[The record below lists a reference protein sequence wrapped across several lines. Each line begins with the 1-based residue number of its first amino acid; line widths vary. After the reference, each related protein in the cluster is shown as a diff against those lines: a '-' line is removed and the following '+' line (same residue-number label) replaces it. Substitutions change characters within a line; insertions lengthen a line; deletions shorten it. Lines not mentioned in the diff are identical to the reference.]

1 MEDVSGLP
9 PRGLW
14 ATRLTRCFSARGWS
28 VFIVLLSVFLITVFS
43 LSLSFALQSLS
54 HGVIGGERG
63 WEPLVSSFL
72 GWAYF
77 LAWSISFYPQ
87 VFQNWQHRSV
97 VGLSFDFMALNIL
110 GFVCYFLFSL
120 EFFSNSHVQ
129 EEYETIHNG
138 NRNVVQVQDL
148 VFAGHAVVLST
159 FTGAQIVM
167 CGYNR
172 GGQRVSWWSLG
183 FIAVVVVLAIVYAG
197 LCFARDD
204 KATPSNMF
212 FTWVNF
218 LYFLSIVK
226 LVISAIKYIPQA
238 ALNFKRK
245 STVGWNIWNVLLD
258 FSGGSLSL
266 AQLVMDSAHNH
277 DWTAILGDPVKFGL
291 SILSILFDILFMVQ
305 HYILYPAHKRTPKP
319 SSNRQGSN
327 NALSEVLLDT

>member
-1 MEDVSGLP
+1 
-9 PRGLW
+9 
-14 ATRLTRCFSARGWS
+14 
-28 VFIVLLSVFLITVFS
+28 
-43 LSLSFALQSLS
+43 
-54 HGVIGGERG
+54 
-63 WEPLVSSFL
+63 
-72 GWAYF
+72 
-77 LAWSISFYPQ
+77 
-87 VFQNWQHRSV
+87 
-97 VGLSFDFMALNIL
+97 
-110 GFVCYFLFSL
+110 
-120 EFFSNSHVQ
+120 
-129 EEYETIHNG
+129 
-138 NRNVVQVQDL
+138 
-148 VFAGHAVVLST
+148 
-159 FTGAQIVM
+159 
-167 CGYNR
+167 
-172 GGQRVSWWSLG
+172 
-183 FIAVVVVLAIVYAG
+183 
-197 LCFARDD
+197 
-204 KATPSNMF
+204 MF

-245 STVGWNIWNVLLD
+245 STVGWNIWNVRRFRSFLVPRKEGCALPPFADCLFSCELCALFARAMSNPNQVLLD